1 MGFVDFISGI
11 FKPKEVRLALR
22 EGHDAI
28 HKGEEAARKNAVS
41 AKEFHQMMKDGS
53 RQVETERMNLQIA
66 SREAKKEVAELK
78 KLPQKM
84 TQPDLENYF
93 FGKGYYLSHKEV
105 ERVAAVSTKFND
117 MEFDRLE
124 RQGQNAAKM
133 ISEIKGNLVE
143 AEKVAAKVTQM
154 MVAQRAAIDR
164 LAKIF
169 DEKDAFARELNQIAE
184 NKRMIAPD
192 RKVLK
197 REAELTV
204 MMERKDREIIGAFQN
219 VATYAVQNSQLRQ
232 NIDFLLQLLAPI
244 KMSAN
249 DLNLRVKDEIEYA
262 ELLLTLENNISSWV
276 QFGMRSETLEAE
288 KLRLVSDI
296 LRNAAA

>member
-1 MGFVDFISGI
+1 
-11 FKPKEVRLALR
+11 
-22 EGHDAI
+22 
-28 HKGEEAARKNAVS
+28 
-41 AKEFHQMMKDGS
+41 
-53 RQVETERMNLQIA
+53 
-66 SREAKKEVAELK
+66 
-78 KLPQKM
+78 
-84 TQPDLENYF
+84 
-93 FGKGYYLSHKEV
+93 
-105 ERVAAVSTKFND
+105 